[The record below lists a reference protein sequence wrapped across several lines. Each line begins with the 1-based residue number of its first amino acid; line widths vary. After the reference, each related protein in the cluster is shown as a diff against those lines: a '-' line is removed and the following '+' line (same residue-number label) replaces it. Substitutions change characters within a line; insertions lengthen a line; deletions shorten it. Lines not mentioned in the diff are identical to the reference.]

1 VRRIRPEGKAKRMTR
16 VLVAI
21 SGYSIVQEINNDVQS
36 VDKANTRVVG
46 VGVRKKQIYA
56 KAM

>member
-1 VRRIRPEGKAKRMTR
+1 M
-16 VLVAI
+16 AI